1 MAETTG
7 PPMQPLPPEAVAGI
21 DQRAGQC
28 EAALNDLIAKWRII
42 AARHGSAGATGA
54 LAQDFYTTQIR
65 NVGNVIDLLAFAIAR
80 LADKD

>member
-1 MAETTG
+1 MAEQ
-7 PPMQPLPPEAVAGI
+7 PMQPLPPEAVAGI

-28 EAALNDLIAKWRII
+28 EAALDDLIGKWRFI

-54 LAQDFYTTQIR
+54 LAMDFNTTQIR
-65 NVGNVIDLLAFAIAR
+65 NVGNVIDLLACAIAR